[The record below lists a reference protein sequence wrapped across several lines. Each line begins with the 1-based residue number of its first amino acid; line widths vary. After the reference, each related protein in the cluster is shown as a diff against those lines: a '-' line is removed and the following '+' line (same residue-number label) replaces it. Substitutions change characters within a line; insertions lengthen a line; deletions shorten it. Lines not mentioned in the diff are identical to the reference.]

1 MKELYMC
8 IDGSFER
15 IPKAQYGTDEDATAF
30 LLWNLRGKDNGCIK
44 CEIKPVGGSLS
55 NPEKM
60 SKHHK
65 YLFKVFVPPYSTH
78 ALLPDITMEIKNY
91 SVIPGDDDAVAVLD
105 GKVSDLRKV
114 KIEREE
120 AERAKREANSAK
132 EERHRLEK
140 YNQAAGG
147 QKVSRT
153 KAGGL
158 KIG

>member
-1 MKELYMC
+1 MC

-15 IPKAQYGTDEDATAF
+15 IPKAQYGTNEDATAF
-30 LLWNLRGKDNGCIK
+30 LLWNLRGKDNGCIN
-44 CEIKPVGGSLS
+44 CEIKPVGRSLS
-55 NPEKM
+55 NTEEM
-60 SKHHK
+60 SKRHK

-78 ALLPDITMEIKNY
+78 PVLPDITMEIKY
-91 SVIPGDDDAVAVLD
+91 FSVIPGNDDAVAVLD
-105 GKVSDLRKV
+105 GKANDLRKV

-120 AERAKREANSAK
+120 AERAKREAKSSK
-132 EERHRLEK
+132 EERQRLEK

-153 KAGGL
+153 KDGGL

>member
-15 IPKAQYGTDEDATAF
+15 IPKAQYGTNEDAAAF

-44 CEIKPVGGSLS
+44 CEIKPVGRSSS
-55 NPEKM
+55 NPEEM

-65 YLFKVFVPPYSTH
+65 YLFKVFVPPYRTH
-78 ALLPDITMEIKNY
+78 AVLPDITMEIKHF

-105 GKVSDLRKV
+105 GKVNDLRKV

-120 AERAKREANSAK
+120 TERAKREANSSK
-132 EERHRLEK
+132 EERQRLEK
-140 YNQAAGG
+140 YSQAAGG
-147 QKVSRT
+147 KKVSRT
-153 KAGGL
+153 KDGGL